1 MKPSHPISIFLLSTS
16 LFSSLGLS
24 QTSATVSIYSNPTF
38 TAQRLCAI
46 ECILCEYGTYGQH
59 DCIGTTLSCSSPLE
73 NECYCRADLQSAA
86 ISYVASCVSSACSNT
101 NDVATAVG
109 IYTQYCETADLTS
122 AFVLPTTTQAV
133 TTALAT
139 TLKVTTTTPSISVVS
154 STVTA
159 ANGQPS
165 TVLVTVTPTAG
176 KTKALT

>member
-1 MKPSHPISIFLLSTS
+1 MKFSHPISIFLLITS

-24 QTSATVSIYSNPTF
+24 QTSATVSIYNSPTF

-122 AFVLPTTTQAV
+122 AFVLPSTTQAV
-133 TTALAT
+133 TTAPAT

-176 KTKALT
+176 MTKPLT